1 MRDPDLQ
8 RLIDATTAAFA
19 QRLEPATPLAALHEN
34 IFGALAD
41 DVGPLSDAY
50 EPETLPVCRHLAPA
64 LVTAATGSP
73 ETAAVAEA
81 FSHLGPRLRWR
92 RRPSGNAGPDFAD
105 NHANTVFIGADG
117 LEERDDVRIGAS
129 LVAPDIRY
137 PDHDHP
143 PEEMYLAL
151 SSGAWR
157 NADTD
162 WTEPGIGGLFHNTP
176 GITHAMRA
184 SKAPLLAIWCLW
196 SPEYAA

>member
-1 MRDPDLQ
+1 MRDPDIQ

-19 QRLEPATPLAALHEN
+19 RRLEPGTPIADLHEN
-34 IFGALAD
+34 IFGALAN
-41 DVGPLSDAY
+41 DVGPPSDDY
-50 EPETLPVCRHLAPA
+50 EAETLPVCSHLAPA

-92 RRPSGNAGPDFAD
+92 RRPTANAGPEFAD
-105 NHANTVFIGADG
+105 NHANTVFVGADG
-117 LEERDDVRIGAS
+117 LEVRHDVRIGAS
-129 LVAPDIRY
+129 LVAPNTRY

-151 SSGAWR
+151 SAGIWR
-157 NADTD
+157 NGDTD

-176 GITHAMRA
+176 GITHAMR
-184 SKAPLLAIWCLW
+184 SGDAPLLTIWCLW
-196 SPEYAA
+196 SPDFA